1 MAMAQK
7 HKWFGELLLRSPKP
21 IRNLRNIPA
30 LGGLIHYL
38 SHRILPAD
46 ERVCAQIQ
54 GGPAKGIH
62 LELNPRTGEMY
73 FRGVVEIATQKVLVE
88 RLRPGMIFYDLGAN
102 VGFFSLLA
110 ARLVGAAGQVFSF
123 EPDPE
128 VAARLRRNVSLNEAS
143 TITVV
148 EAGVW
153 SANANVRFIRS
164 DASSPDRGTG
174 RFVLGENQA
183 DGASTRCVALDDFIQ
198 SAPPPNAI
206 KCDVEGAELEA
217 LRGAKQLL
225 ETHHPWIMCEMHSDA
240 NDRTARE
247 FLDNLGYKIET
258 VDANHILATP
268 ATGN

>member
-1 MAMAQK
+1 MAQK
-7 HKWFGELLLRSPKP
+7 RKWFGDLLLRSPKP
-21 IRNLRNIPA
+21 IRSLRNVPA

-46 ERVCAQIQ
+46 ERVCAQVQ
-54 GGPAKGIH
+54 GGPAKGIR

-73 FRGVVEIATQKVLVE
+73 SRGEVEIATQKVLVE
-88 RLRPGMIFYDLGAN
+88 RLRPGMVFYDLGAN

-110 ARLVGAAGQVFSF
+110 AKLVGAAGRVFSF

-128 VAARLRRNVSLNEAS
+128 VASRLRRNISLNEVS

-153 SANANVRFIRS
+153 SANADVRFIRS

-174 RFVLGENQA
+174 RFVVGENQEGA
-183 DGASTRCVALDDFIQ
+183 ASTRCVALDDFVQ

-217 LRGAKQLL
+217 LRGARKLL
-225 ETHHPWIMCEMHSDA
+225 ETQRPWVICETHSDA

-247 FLDNLGYKIET
+247 FLGNLGYEIET
-258 VDANHILATP
+258 ADANHILATP
-268 ATGN
+268 ATKS

>member
-1 MAMAQK
+1 MAQK

-21 IRNLRNIPA
+21 IRNLRNVPA

-46 ERVCAQIQ
+46 ERVCAQVQ
-54 GGPAKGIH
+54 SGPAEGIR

-73 FRGVVEIATQKVLVE
+73 FRGEVEIATQKVLVE
-88 RLRPGMIFYDLGAN
+88 RLRPGMVFYDLGAN

-110 ARLVGAAGQVFSF
+110 ARLVGAAGRVFSF

-128 VAARLRRNVSLNEAS
+128 VAARLLRNISLNEVS

-174 RFVLGENQA
+174 RFVADDDQPAGE
-183 DGASTRCVALDDFIQ
+183 STRCVALDDFVQ
-198 SAPPPNAI
+198 SAPPPDAI

-217 LRGAKQLL
+217 LRGAKKLL
-225 ETHHPWIMCEMHSDA
+225 ETHRAWVMCETHSDA

-247 FLDNLGYKIET
+247 FLGNLGYEIET

-268 ATGN
+268 TTES